1 MSMVVLTFSFEIH
14 HGGQFVWNPDLV
26 YLGDSISFIDEVDP
40 DRLSLFEIQDI
51 WGDLG
56 AISTSRFH
64 YLIPKGNLEQGL
76 MVENR
81 MFSSVFSP

>member
-1 MSMVVLTFSFEIH
+1 MLCCILYVDGCLDI
-14 HGGQFVWNPDLV
+14 QFLYVVWNPDLV
-26 YLGDSISFIDEVDP
+26 YLGCSISFIDEVDP
-40 DRLSLFEIQDI
+40 DRLSLFERQDI

-76 MVENR
+76 GVEN
-81 MFSSVFSP
+81 